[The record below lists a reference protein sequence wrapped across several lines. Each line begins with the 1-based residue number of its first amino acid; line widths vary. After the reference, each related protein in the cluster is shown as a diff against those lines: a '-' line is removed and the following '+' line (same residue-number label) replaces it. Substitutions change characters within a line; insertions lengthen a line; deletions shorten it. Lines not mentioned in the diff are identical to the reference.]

1 LLEAADAGAAPLPAS
16 TAWLICGTL
25 GACLAHALQCQFR
38 ANNIVIRM
46 ATGIPRAYTA
56 EQPINV
62 AMERQKNSGVA
73 SRTQK
78 NWRKTK

>member
-1 LLEAADAGAAPLPAS
+1 MVISVQPEISREITRRNTALLTNGYPL
-16 TAWLICGTL
+16 I
-25 GACLAHALQCQFR
+25 